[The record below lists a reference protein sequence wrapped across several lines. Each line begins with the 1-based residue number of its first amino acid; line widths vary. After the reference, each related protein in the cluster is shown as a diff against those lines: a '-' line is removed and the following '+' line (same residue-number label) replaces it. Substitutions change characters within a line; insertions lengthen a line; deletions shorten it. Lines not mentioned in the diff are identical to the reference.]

1 LKNSIDIV
9 LVGAGP
15 SSLSCSK
22 ILTEKNI
29 NHLIID
35 KMGRVGGRVG
45 SLKESGYIF
54 DIGFQVYNSSYI
66 KTNSIINFNSLDF
79 KYYKPG
85 SMIYDDN
92 RFYIISDPLRDLT
105 KTFSTLFAKC
115 ANFVDKW
122 RIFKLKRD
130 LKNYSLKEDNSSD
143 IETIA
148 FLNSYG
154 FSESF
159 IDKFFKPFL
168 SGIFLEK
175 KLNTSSKFFKYV
187 FSNFNAG
194 YACLPLE
201 GMQVIPDAI
210 SMKINE
216 NSFLLN
222 KEVISID
229 LDSNS
234 IILNNGDKFYYNK
247 IVLSGDSFELIDKTY
262 RKYNSTLN
270 FYFSA
275 KHLNIDGKYI
285 QLFPNDSL
293 INNISILTSISEK
306 YSKNNDHLISITCN
320 KQINKDDAVP
330 LLIKKL
336 SKFYNEDFK
345 NFSFLKS
352 FHIPKATIFHPVN
365 FYKKTY
371 KNLNNVYFSG
381 DMDGIGSIEN
391 AVISGNN
398 IANKILANNDN

>member
-1 LKNSIDIV
+1 MKNSIDIV

-35 KMGRVGGRVG
+35 KMGRIGGRVG

-66 KTNSIINFNSLDF
+66 NTNSMINFNSLDF

-115 ANFVDKW
+115 ANFADKW

-352 FHIPKATIFHPVN
+352 FYIPKATIFHPVN

>member
-1 LKNSIDIV
+1 MKNSVDIV

-15 SSLSCSK
+15 SSLSCAK
-22 ILTEKNI
+22 ILTESNI
-29 NHLIID
+29 EHLIID
-35 KMGRVGGRVG
+35 KMRRVGGRLG
-45 SLKESGYIF
+45 SVKESGYIF
-54 DIGFQVYNSSYI
+54 DIGFQVYNSSYVN
-66 KTNSIINFNSLDF
+66 TNSLINFNSLDF

-85 SMIYDDN
+85 SMIYDEN

-105 KTFSTLFAKC
+105 KIFSTLFAKC
-115 ANFVDKW
+115 SNIADKW
-122 RIFKLKRD
+122 KIFNLKRD
-130 LKNYSLKEDNSSD
+130 LKNYTIKNDNSSD

-187 FSNFNAG
+187 FSNFNTG
-194 YACLPLE
+194 YACLPNE
-201 GMQVIPDAI
+201 GMQVIPDTI
-210 SMKINE
+210 SKKINE

-229 LDSNS
+229 QDSNS

-247 IVLSGDSFELIDKTY
+247 IVLSGDSFELIDKNF
-262 RKYNSTLN
+262 RNYNSTTN
-270 FYFSA
+270 YYFNA
-275 KHLNIDGKYI
+275 KYLNIDGRYI
-285 QLFPNDSL
+285 HLFPNDSL
-293 INNISILTSISEK
+293 INNISILTSISKK
-306 YSKNNDHLISITCN
+306 YSKNKDHLISITC
-320 KQINKDDAVP
+320 KKEIDKKDAVP

-336 SKFYNEDFK
+336 SKFYNEDSK

-352 FHIPKATIFHPVN
+352 FHIHKATIFHPVN
-365 FYKKTY
+365 FYNNTY
-371 KNLNNVYFSG
+371 INLNNGYFSG
-381 DMDGIGSIEN
+381 DTDGTGSIEN

-398 IANKILANNDN
+398 IANKILNNYDN

>member
-1 LKNSIDIV
+1 MKNSVDIV

-35 KMGRVGGRVG
+35 KMGRIGGRVG

-66 KTNSIINFNSLDF
+66 KTNSMINFNSLDF

-194 YACLPLE
+194 YACLPLD

-234 IILNNGDKFYYNK
+234 IILNNGDKFFYNK

-306 YSKNNDHLISITCN
+306 YSENNDHLISITCN

-336 SKFYNEDFK
+336 SKFYNEDSK
-345 NFSFLKS
+345 NFTFLKS

-365 FYKKTY
+365 FYKNKFI
-371 KNLNNVYFSG
+371 NLNNVYFSG
-381 DMDGIGSIEN
+381 DTDGIGSIEN

-398 IANKILANNDN
+398 IANKILANYDN

>member
-1 LKNSIDIV
+1 MKNSVDIV

-35 KMGRVGGRVG
+35 KMGRIGGRVG

-66 KTNSIINFNSLDF
+66 KTNSMINFNSLDF

-306 YSKNNDHLISITCN
+306 YSRNNDHLISITCN

-336 SKFYNEDFK
+336 SKFYNEDSK
-345 NFSFLKS
+345 NFTFLKS

-365 FYKKTY
+365 FYKNKFI
-371 KNLNNVYFSG
+371 NLNNVYFSG
-381 DMDGIGSIEN
+381 DTDGIGSIEN

-398 IANKILANNDN
+398 IANKILANYDN

>member
-1 LKNSIDIV
+1 MKNSIDIV

-35 KMGRVGGRVG
+35 KMGRIGGRVG

-66 KTNSIINFNSLDF
+66 KTNSMINFNSLDF

-130 LKNYSLKEDNSSD
+130 LKNYSLKGDNSSD
-143 IETIA
+143 IETIS

-398 IANKILANNDN
+398 IANKILDNHDN

>member
-1 LKNSIDIV
+1 MKNSIDTV

-35 KMGRVGGRVG
+35 KMGRIGGRVG

-130 LKNYSLKEDNSSD
+130 LKNYSVKEDNSSD

-247 IVLSGDSFELIDKTY
+247 IVLSGDSFELIDRSY

-320 KQINKDDAVP
+320 KQINLDDAVP

-352 FHIPKATIFHPVN
+352 FYIPKATIFHPVN

-381 DMDGIGSIEN
+381 DIDGIGSIEN

-398 IANKILANNDN
+398 IANKILANHDN

>member
-1 LKNSIDIV
+1 MKNSVDIV

-15 SSLSCSK
+15 SSLTCAK

-35 KMGRVGGRVG
+35 KAGRVGGRVG

-54 DIGFQVYNSSYI
+54 DIGFQVYNSSYVN
-66 KTNSIINFNSLDF
+66 TNSLINFNSLDF
-79 KYYKPG
+79 KFYKPG
-85 SMIYDDN
+85 SMIYDEN
-92 RFYIISDPLRDLT
+92 RFFIISDPLRDLT
-105 KTFSTLFAKC
+105 KIFSTLFAKC
-115 ANFVDKW
+115 SNIIDKW
-122 RIFKLKRD
+122 KIFKLKRD
-130 LKNYSLKEDNSSD
+130 LKNYSVKDDNSSD

-187 FSNFNAG
+187 FSNFNTG
-194 YACLPLE
+194 YACLPSE
-201 GMQVIPDAI
+201 GMQIIPDRI

-229 LDSNS
+229 IDSNS
-234 IILNNGDKFYYNK
+234 IILNNGDKFYYNN
-247 IVLSGDSFELIDKTY
+247 IVLSGDSFELINKSY

-275 KHLNIDGKYI
+275 KYLNIDGKYI

-306 YSKNNDHLISITCN
+306 YSENNDHLISITCN

-336 SKFYNEDFK
+336 SKFYNEDSK
-345 NFSFLKS
+345 NFTFLKS

-365 FYKKTY
+365 FYKNKFI
-371 KNLNNVYFSG
+371 NLNNVYFSG
-381 DMDGIGSIEN
+381 DTDGIGSIEN

-398 IANKILANNDN
+398 IANKILANYDN